1 MLDNPF
7 DFAAL
12 VIAIVALIFA
22 RKAVHAALCV
32 AFVMVNL
39 GVLYLASGAEFLGV
53 VQVFVYTGAVMML
66 FLFVLM
72 LVGVDS
78 SDSLVETIRGQRIA
92 AGVLALGLLGVMA
105 SAVGSI
111 VLPDP
116 VGLETANRDGN
127 INGLADLIFGKYVWV
142 FEATSALLITAA
154 LGAMVLAHRERIV
167 PRPSQRQLAERRV
180 KSNTYVAGLPA
191 PGVYARSNAVDTPAL
206 LPDGTPS
213 PLSISRVLVARDQV
227 ASPQT
232 HTAYEAK
239 AERDI
244 EEGSAR

>member
-1 MLDNPF
+1 
-7 DFAAL
+7 
-12 VIAIVALIFA
+12 
-22 RKAVHAALCV
+22 
-32 AFVMVNL
+32 
-39 GVLYLASGAEFLGV
+39 
-53 VQVFVYTGAVMML
+53 
-66 FLFVLM
+66 
-72 LVGVDS
+72 
-78 SDSLVETIRGQRIA
+78 
-92 AGVLALGLLGVMA
+92 
-105 SAVGSI
+105 
-111 VLPDP
+111 
-116 VGLETANRDGN
+116 
-127 INGLADLIFGKYVWV
+127 
-142 FEATSALLITAA
+142 
-154 LGAMVLAHRERIV
+154 MVLAHRERIV